1 MIQADARNP
10 ALLADQVAI
19 VTGAANG
26 IGRAIATALLDQGC
40 RVAAVDVDE
49 AALQSLAALDADRV
63 AVLCADATK
72 PDSARAAVDL
82 ASSRWGSL
90 DVLVNNVGGR
100 IGSPGLDVSEADWH
114 ATLSLC
120 LTSHFLWSQAAAPLM
135 IAKGHG
141 RIVNIGSNA
150 GVYRSNTGTSGI
162 AYSAAKGGVGQLTRS
177 TAHALGRYGITVNA
191 IAPGSVLSSAGV
203 QEREELG
210 AALYDRVMRETAL
223 GYFAPPEEI
232 ASIVVFLVSH
242 QASYVTGATILASG
256 GWCTS

>member
-1 MIQADARNP
+1 MIQAGADEAT
-10 ALLADQVAI
+10 LLRGQVAI
-19 VTGAANG
+19 VTGAGNG
-26 IGRAIATALLDQGC
+26 IGRAIATALLDHGC
-40 RVAAVDVDE
+40 RVAAIDIDDL
-49 AALQSLAALDADRV
+49 ALQSLSALDADRV
-63 AVLCADATK
+63 AVLAADATD
-72 PDSARAAVDL
+72 PQTAREAVEL
-82 ASSRWGSL
+82 ASARWGSV
-90 DVLVNNVGGR
+90 DILVNNVGGR
-100 IGSPGLDVSEADWH
+100 IGSPGLEVSEADWH
-114 ATLSLC
+114 ATLALS
-120 LTSHFLWSQAAAPLM
+120 LTSPFLWSQAAAPLM
-135 IAKGHG
+135 IARGRG

-210 AALYDRVMRETAL
+210 AALYDRVVRETAL

-232 ASIVVFLVSH
+232 ASIVIFLVSH
-242 QASYVTGATILASG
+242 RASYVTGATILASG